1 MSGSFAAKQQKIKNK
16 NTKQQHRNNWKQKCK
31 RTKIKQRSREKTQ
44 KKVTVPEKQRIEAEN
59 QKGSSKMSQMACN
72 MEGSNYQ
79 TLQMIAWNTNQPD
92 IQKNPL
98 RCMTYIATN
107 IHLEHILEKKQK
119 SVSGHIFGIYQF
131 YVNSSH
137 LEHTI

>member
-1 MSGSFAAKQQKIKNK
+1 MSGSFAAKQKKKIKNK
-16 NTKQQHRNNWKQKCK
+16 NTKQQHRNSWKQKCK
-31 RTKIKQRSREKTQ
+31 QTKIKQRSREKHK

-72 MEGSNYQ
+72 MEGSNSQ

-107 IHLEHILEKKQK
+107 IHFSLRTYF
-119 SVSGHIFGIYQF
+119 GTGNIFGIYQF